1 VTAAEER
8 PRVSLSRQAGAL
20 ASGSMATQAAQLLL
34 LMALTR
40 LVPKSQLGGYQQLTL
55 IYGIVSPLLL
65 AGIPAALL
73 YFVPR
78 SGDPAGVRRWV
89 GAAYVLLA
97 AIGAGAA
104 AVVVVARQPIAEAL
118 GNPALADPLVV
129 YAPYLF
135 FAFVGAVMP
144 SAMVAVGRAGRA
156 AALNA
161 LGGAIVLVAVA
172 GAAVVEPSTTS
183 LAGALSIAAALTA
196 TVSTVAV
203 ARMVGLS
210 LARDSLRQGTSAIL
224 AYGVPL
230 ALTGLAGTLAF
241 QFDRLVVS
249 REFSPAL
256 YAVYVVGAVELPI
269 AVIVQQSVNAVL
281 VPALARH
288 WAEGDRGGMA
298 ALWRRA
304 IRRTSLVLLP
314 VFVFFEVT
322 ATDTIQA
329 LFGQSYDRSADVFRV
344 YLALVPIRCAT
355 YGLITQA
362 IGRPGINLSASFV
375 VLVVNAVLVLAL
387 VGPLGLVGPA
397 VGTVLATA
405 VMSAYYLV
413 RLRGIL
419 RMRIRQ
425 LFPIGLLAV
434 NLSLSALA
442 AVPLALVILVVEG
455 AVARLVVGAVVY
467 ALSYV
472 AVLAFAGRLEPREL
486 ALLRAPLQY
495 AAGRYRR
502 TGARLRDFTGEG

>member
-1 VTAAEER
+1 
-8 PRVSLSRQAGAL
+8 
-20 ASGSMATQAAQLLL
+20 
-34 LMALTR
+34 
-40 LVPKSQLGGYQQLTL
+40 
-55 IYGIVSPLLL
+55 
-65 AGIPAALL
+65 
-73 YFVPR
+73 
-78 SGDPAGVRRWV
+78 
-89 GAAYVLLA
+89 
-97 AIGAGAA
+97 
-104 AVVVVARQPIAEAL
+104 
-118 GNPALADPLVV
+118 
-129 YAPYLF
+129 
-135 FAFVGAVMP
+135 
-144 SAMVAVGRAGRA
+144 
-156 AALNA
+156 
-161 LGGAIVLVAVA
+161 
-172 GAAVVEPSTTS
+172 
-183 LAGALSIAAALTA
+183 
-196 TVSTVAV
+196 V